1 MSHVH
6 SKGIRVSSGEGMC
19 YLSLTKMFSGL
30 IEKKLESIGRGGGA
44 KMQLK
49 HKIPM
54 QTQGNK
60 IAD

>member
-30 IEKKLESIGRGGGA
+30 IEKKLESIGRGGGSQDA
-44 KMQLK
+44 TK
-49 HKIPM
+49 
-54 QTQGNK
+54 TQDPNANPGK
-60 IAD
+60 

>member
-30 IEKKLESIGRGGGA
+30 IEKKLESIGRGGGGSQDA
-44 KMQLK
+44 TK
-49 HKIPM
+49 
-54 QTQGNK
+54 TQDPNANPGK
-60 IAD
+60 